1 MVQRHKFNPA
11 SVRMSVEEQRHV
23 TPDVAPVPDTNK
35 EGIPKYPLVIGVF
48 SLVLSLIPVCIG
60 IYEFEELQK
69 PSNLPLARFDA
80 LFRKAGS
87 LLPFIPLTLR
97 CLVQIQGESQG
108 QAKIPVFFRSLQGV
122 ALHVAVLA
130 VRLGLYRLHVL
141 GQRQGIVAGD
151 LVADHCVLGVS
162 VQAALAFEIAA
173 ALLVAATSRGAV
185 MAFRVYTVCA
195 ASAWMLLLLVSFD
208 MRDTAKYFHHSEESL
223 LGVALG
229 VAVFAL
235 PMCYLLLTP
244 VLRKRSSL
252 RQNGFKNT

>member
-11 SVRMSVEEQRHV
+11 AARVNVEDQQHV
-23 TPDVAPVPDTNK
+23 TPDVAPVQRTNNDR
-35 EGIPKYPLVIGVF
+35 IPTFPLFMGVS
-48 SLVLSLIPVCIG
+48 SLILSLIPVCVG

-97 CLVQIQGESQG
+97 CLVQIQVKHPG
-108 QAKIPVFFRSLQGV
+108 QAKAPLFFRCLQGV
-122 ALHVAVLA
+122 ILHVAILA
-130 VRLGLYRLHVL
+130 VRLALYRLHVL
-141 GQRQGIVAGD
+141 GQGQGIVAGD
-151 LVADHCVLGVS
+151 LLADHCVLGVA

-173 ALLVAATSRGAV
+173 ALLMIATTRGAV
-185 MAFRVYTVCA
+185 MAASVYTVCA
-195 ASAWMLLLLVSFD
+195 ASAWMLLVLVSFD
-208 MRDTAKYFHHSEESL
+208 MRDTTKYFHHSEESL

-235 PMCYLLLTP
+235 PMCYILLTP
-244 VLRKRSSL
+244 VLQRNNSL
-252 RQNGFKNT
+252 RQNGIKGT